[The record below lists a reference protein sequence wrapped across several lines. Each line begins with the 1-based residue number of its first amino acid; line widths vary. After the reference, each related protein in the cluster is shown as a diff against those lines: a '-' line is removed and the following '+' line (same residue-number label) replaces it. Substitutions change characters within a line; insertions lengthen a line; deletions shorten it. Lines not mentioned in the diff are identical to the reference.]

1 MILVALNNLRLTN
14 KQEAFAIAF
23 VECGVASE
31 AYRGAYNNN
40 CTDKQMWE
48 EASKLLAKPKV
59 AQRVA
64 QLQSNAA
71 EKHEITLERLT
82 KEFLST
88 YTEARESRQYGA
100 ATSAL
105 NSLAKMHGHMVERG
119 VIKHQHEVSILAPD
133 EINSAIGEIREL
145 IAEKKVEQGSANA
158 KTIDVEPKL
167 LEVTE

>member
-1 MILVALNNLRLTN
+1 
-14 KQEAFAIAF
+14 
-23 VECGVASE
+23 
-31 AYRGAYNNN
+31 
-40 CTDKQMWE
+40 MWE

-119 VIKHQHEVSILAPD
+119 VIKHQHENVVPVA
-133 EINSAIGEIREL
+133 EINSAIGEIRNL
-145 IAEKKVEQGSANA
+145 IAEKKA
-158 KTIDVEPKL
+158 KTIDLKP
-167 LEVTE
+167 EVIQAKT